1 MVREVMLALLDPWL
15 YRHPFEGASA
25 RRYARDERPAFGD
38 LDVRLCLRW
47 ARDLDA
53 ARVVL
58 DVGAGPGTFG
68 AEVRA
73 SRPGIAVIAVEPS
86 RAFAAELP
94 AGALRAR
101 AEALPLGDA
110 TVDVATSISSIRHV
124 ADRHA
129 ALAELRRVVR
139 PGGACL
145 IAELDPAAER
155 QRIRNHAEHL
165 GSALLRA
172 AFGPLVVRTAPAAE
186 TIADLARAAGWA
198 RIELEDD
205 PVQPVYLMRL
215 S

>member
-1 MVREVMLALLDPWL
+1 MVRKVMLALLDPWL
-15 YRHPFEGASA
+15 YRHPFEGTSA

-38 LDVRLCLRW
+38 LDARLCDRW
-47 ARDLDA
+47 ARDLAA
-53 ARVVL
+53 ARVLL

-68 AEVRA
+68 AEVRTRRA
-73 SRPGIAVIAVEPS
+73 ELAVIAVEPS

-94 AGALRAR
+94 AGGVRAR
-101 AEALPLGDA
+101 AEALPLAD
-110 TVDVATSISSIRHV
+110 VSIDVAVSISSIRHV
-124 ADRHA
+124 ADRRA

-139 PGGACL
+139 PGGALL

-155 QRIRNHAEHL
+155 HRIRNHADRL

-186 TIADLARAAGWA
+186 TIADLARDAGWA

-215 S
+215 T